1 MFDAASYS
9 FVPQLKATDV
19 RAPADVLS
27 AGLSPAVVHHP
38 IIKICVAKRYT
49 GGLYRYRTKG
59 GLIVLAYIT
68 IKLFPFPAV
77 NERHK
82 KTGTENID
90 PPKPSCRP
98 RTATTLHQTHKHHT
112 PPHPYL
118 TLLPSPRSVYLPCRH
133 QRARLRPRP
142 RPRGLAPWPPS
153 CSASSCCRR
162 QTRS

>member
-68 IKLFPFPAV
+68 IKLFPFPGLCLFYLAFSAV
-77 NERHK
+77 PGFAFRSFNLSFFLLS
-82 KTGTENID
+82 TESLPYGIWTNAD
-90 PPKPSCRP
+90 
-98 RTATTLHQTHKHHT
+98 TTN
-112 PPHPYL
+112 
-118 TLLPSPRSVYLPCRH
+118 
-133 QRARLRPRP
+133 A
-142 RPRGLAPWPPS
+142 
-153 CSASSCCRR
+153 
-162 QTRS
+162 